1 MGQQRPFTALKYE
14 EMSLVGETKVAKL
27 AVETE
32 IKKEDNNNRKR
43 S

>member
-14 EMSLVGETKVAKL
+14 EMSSVGGTKVAKL

-32 IKKEDNNNRKR
+32 IYKEIEK
-43 S
+43 

>member
-27 AVETE
+27 AIENE
-32 IKKEDNNNRKR
+32 IKKEDNNDRKR